1 MLSLLAVGA
10 LALGLAQQTDT
21 TFAVRPNGTVAV
33 ENFGGSI
40 VVRSWDRNQ
49 LRVRANHS
57 GRHAIEIGGSGNV
70 VQVEVAGRYGP
81 GQADIELTL
90 PRRFGVTAEGV
101 NTSIDVQGLEGN
113 VSVETVNGTLT
124 VRDVR
129 GRVSAESVQGLVTVE
144 NVNGRVHASSAN
156 RGVHLRRVNGEIRVE
171 ALNGSILMHEIES
184 RSVSA
189 ETINGAIEYQGS
201 VSGDGRYS
209 LATHNGRITM
219 GVPEG
224 AGARVTVYTY
234 NGRLSTSF
242 PADVGS
248 RGGHG
253 RYNFTLGGGNAEVE
267 LESFSGAIQLVRPA
281 EVQPPRPPRPPRER

>member
-1 MLSLLAVGA
+1 MLNLLAVGA

-21 TFAVRPNGTVAV
+21 TFNVRPNGTVAV

-49 LRVRANHS
+49 LRVRATHS
-57 GRHAIEIGGSGNV
+57 GRTGVEVGGSGSV
-70 VQVEVAGRYGP
+70 VQIEVSRRYGP

-90 PRRFGVTAEGV
+90 PKNFGITAEGV
-101 NTSIDVQGLEGN
+101 NTSIDVQGLDGN
-113 VSVETVNGTLT
+113 VSIETVNGTLT

-129 GRVSAESVQGLVTVE
+129 GRVDAESVQGLVTVE
-144 NVNGRVHASSAN
+144 NVNGRVHAASAN
-156 RGVHLRRVNGEIRVE
+156 RGVRLRRINGELEVE
-171 ALNGSILMHEIES
+171 ALNGSIVMHEIES

-201 VSGDGRYS
+201 VTGDGRYS

-234 NGRLSTSF
+234 NGHLSTSF
-242 PADVGS
+242 AADVGS

-253 RYNFTLGGGNAEVE
+253 RYNFTLGSGNAEIE
-267 LESFSGAIQLVRPA
+267 LESFSGAIQLVRPGEIRA
-281 EVQPPRPPRPPRER
+281 RTDSDKR